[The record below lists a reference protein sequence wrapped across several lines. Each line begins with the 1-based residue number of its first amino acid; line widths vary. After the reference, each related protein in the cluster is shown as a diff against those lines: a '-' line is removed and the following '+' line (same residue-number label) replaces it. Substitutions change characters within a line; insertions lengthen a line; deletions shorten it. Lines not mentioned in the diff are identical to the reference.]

1 MEGLVAGDVVVIPF
15 PFMDLTSQKV
25 RPALVL
31 ASLDRGDVLLCQITS
46 KPLTHRHFICVDQA
60 DFFAGGLP
68 RQSDFLPQRL
78 VTARSGIVRHRA
90 GKITE
95 GKLLDIR
102 HAVCQVVRGEI

>member
-1 MEGLVAGDVVVIPF
+1 MEGLVAGDVVVVPF
-15 PFMDLTSQKV
+15 PFTDLTSQKV

-46 KPLTHRHFICVDQA
+46 KPFTHRHLIRVDEA
-60 DFFAGGLP
+60 DFCEGALP
-68 RQSDFLPQRL
+68 RQSYLLPQRL
-78 VTARSGIVRHRA
+78 VTASKGIVRRRA

-95 GKLLDIR
+95 RKLSDIR